1 MAQDFTSA
9 SEAPSLR
16 SRRLPFQVRPRFDA
30 RRGRGVPST
39 RLRARRARLSENPFA
54 GIRFVWMNGRLV
66 EFENATIHIMSH
78 AMHYGSGLFEG
89 IRCYNTPQGS
99 AVFRLQ
105 EHLKR
110 LENSCKVY
118 LMDIPFTREELAQ

>member
-1 MAQDFTSA
+1 MKEVA
-9 SEAPSLR
+9 
-16 SRRLPFQVRPRFDA
+16 
-30 RRGRGVPST
+30 
-39 RLRARRARLSENPFA
+39 LSESPFA

-66 EFENATIHIMSH
+66 EFEKATVHVMAH

-89 IRCYNTPQGS
+89 IRCYKTPTGP

-110 LENSCKVY
+110 RRS
-118 LMDIPFTREELAQ
+118 D